1 MAGAI
6 LVRDVMTRNVKSVG
20 TNQLLIEAIQLMYK
34 FDIGSI
40 IVIQRAKPVGI
51 ITDRDIIRNIA
62 LSQLDPVNLKAK
74 DLMSTPL
81 ISIEENA
88 TIEEAAQ
95 IMVKKKIKRLPVLKE
110 EKLVGIITVTDIAK
124 TTPHLIKLFEDLV
137 WNKTKP
143 KNNTP

>member
-6 LVRDVMTRNVKSVG
+6 LVRDAMTKKVKSVG
-20 TNQLLIEAIQLMYK
+20 TNQPLIEAIQLMYK
-34 FDIGSI
+34 FNIGSI

-62 LSQLDPVNLKAK
+62 MSQLDPVNLKAK

-81 ISIEENA
+81 ITIEENT

-95 IMVKKKIKRLPVLKE
+95 IMARKKIKRLPVLKG
-110 EKLVGIITVTDIAK
+110 EKLVGSITVTDIAK
-124 TTPHLIKLFEDLV
+124 TTPQLVKVFEDLM
-137 WNKTKP
+137 WNKPKP
-143 KNNTP
+143 

>member
-1 MAGAI
+1 LAGAI

-20 TNQLLIEAIQLMYK
+20 TNQPLIEAIQLMYK

-62 LSQLDPVNLKAK
+62 MSQLDPVNLKAK

-81 ISIEENA
+81 ITIEENA
-88 TIEEAAQ
+88 SIEEAVQ
-95 IMVKKKIKRLPVLKE
+95 IMIRRKIKRLPVVKG
-110 EKLVGIITVTDIAK
+110 EKLTGIITVTDIAK
-124 TTPHLIKLFEDLV
+124 TTPQLVKVFEDLM
-137 WNKTKP
+137 WNKPKP
-143 KNNTP
+143 

>member
-20 TNQLLIEAIQLMYK
+20 TNQPLIEAIQLMYK

-51 ITDRDIIRNIA
+51 ITDRDVIRNIA
-62 LSQLDPVNLKAK
+62 MSQLDPVNLKAK

-81 ISIEENA
+81 ITIEENA
-88 TIEEAAQ
+88 SIEEAAQ
-95 IMVKKKIKRLPVLKE
+95 IMIRRKIKRLPVMKG
-110 EKLVGIITVTDIAK
+110 EKLTGIITVTDIAK
-124 TTPHLIKLFEDLV
+124 TTPQLVKVFEDLM
-137 WNKTKP
+137 WNKPKP
-143 KNNTP
+143 

>member
-20 TNQLLIEAIQLMYK
+20 TNQPLIEAIQLMYK

-51 ITDRDIIRNIA
+51 ITDRDVIRNIA
-62 LSQLDPVNLKAK
+62 MSQLDPVNLKAK

-81 ISIEENA
+81 ITIVENA

-95 IMVKKKIKRLPVLKE
+95 IMARRKIKRLPVVKE
-110 EKLVGIITVTDIAK
+110 EILTGIITVTDIAK
-124 TTPHLIKLFEDLV
+124 TTPQLVKLFEDLM
-137 WNKTKP
+137 WNKPKP
-143 KNNTP
+143 

>member
-6 LVRDVMTRNVKSVG
+6 LVRDVMTRSVKSVG
-20 TNQLLIEAIQLMYK
+20 TNQPLIEAIQLMYK

-51 ITDRDIIRNIA
+51 ITDRDVIRNIA
-62 LSQLDPVNLKAK
+62 MSQLDPVNLKAK

-88 TIEEAAQ
+88 SIEEAVQ
-95 IMVKKKIKRLPVLKE
+95 IMIRRKIKRLPVVKG
-110 EKLVGIITVTDIAK
+110 EKLTGIITVTDIAK
-124 TTPHLIKLFEDLV
+124 TTPQLVKVFEDRM
-137 WNKTKP
+137 WNKP
-143 KNNTP
+143 KS